1 MNYKEKIL
9 IIAAHPDDEVL
20 GCGGYLSKYKNKK
33 NFKVIFI
40 GEGTSCRYSKK
51 NFDDKVNREILIR
64 QNQSIKSLKFLGVD
78 NFEFYNLPCGRLD
91 SIDIIEI
98 NKIIEKE
105 IKLFRPNIIMT
116 HNSDDCNND
125 HRIINRSVMM
135 ATRPI
140 ISNRF
145 LKTIITFEI
154 ISSTEWDFKNQFNP
168 NYFENLSDKNIKD
181 KVKAF
186 YFYKS
191 EIQSNQ
197 MPRTDDGIK
206 TLAKYRGKII
216 SSKYAEA
223 FQIIRTF
230 KD

>member
-1 MNYKEKIL
+1 M
-9 IIAAHPDDEVL
+9 
-20 GCGGYLSKYKNKK
+20 
-33 NFKVIFI
+33 
-40 GEGTSCRYSKK
+40 
-51 NFDDKVNREILIR
+51 
-64 QNQSIKSLKFLGVD
+64 KFLGVD

-91 SIDIIEI
+91 LIDIIEI

-145 LKTIITFEI
+145 LKKLLLLLKLSQALNGTL
-154 ISSTEWDFKNQFNP
+154 KNQFNP

-197 MPRTDDGIK
+197 I
-206 TLAKYRGKII
+206 A
-216 SSKYAEA
+216 
-223 FQIIRTF
+223 
-230 KD
+230 